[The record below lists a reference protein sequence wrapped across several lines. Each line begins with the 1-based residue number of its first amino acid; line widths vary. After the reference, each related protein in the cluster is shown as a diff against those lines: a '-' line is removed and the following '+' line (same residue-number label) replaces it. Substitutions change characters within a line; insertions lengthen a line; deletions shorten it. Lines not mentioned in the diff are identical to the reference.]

1 MQTVAT
7 SSILINGYRIAY
19 EQYGEGS
26 PIWLLHGTP
35 SYSYEW
41 RKVIPALVQ
50 KGYKVYVHDLL
61 GYGASERPLE
71 ADTSVAAQYTLF
83 SQLLD
88 ELGMDRLHVAAH
100 DLGGIV
106 GVQLALEQPERVQS
120 LTLLNMPSYDSWPSP
135 TWKKII
141 EEQLEQV
148 EQMPRA
154 DFDTMLKKQLPM
166 AVYNKELMTGDTL
179 DAYLEPHAGSL
190 GKASFFSHQVAH
202 YNAKYTESYGTD
214 LPKLKVPV
222 QILWGKKTNGSPLCT
237 QRGLS
242 RIFPM
247 PAYMSFPKLVIS
259 SWKMNLGNV
268 PIISTVS
275 AINIREYICILNRM
289 S

>member
-1 MQTVAT
+1 MQTAAT
-7 SSILINGYRIAY
+7 SSMLINGYRIAY

-41 RKVIPALVQ
+41 RKVIPSLVQ
-50 KGYKVYVHDLL
+50 KGYKIYVHDLL

-106 GVQLALEQPERVQS
+106 GLQLAQEQPERVQS
-120 LTLLNMPSYDSWPSP
+120 LTLLNIPSYDSWPSP

-141 EEQLEQV
+141 EEQFERV
-148 EQMPRA
+148 EQMSRT

-166 AVYNKELMTGDTL
+166 AVYNKDLMTGDTL
-179 DAYLEPHAGSL
+179 DAYLAPHAGLL

-202 YNAKYTESYGTD
+202 YNAKYTESYKTD

-222 QILWGKKTNGSPLCT
+222 QILWGEEDEWQPL
-237 QRGLS
+237 
-242 RIFPM
+242 
-247 PAYMSFPKLVIS
+247 AYAKRLVQDIPHACLRVIPKAGHFVMEDEPGQCS
-259 SWKMNLGNV
+259 D
-268 PIISTVS
+268 
-275 AINIREYICILNRM
+275 YIDHFCNKH

>member
-1 MQTVAT
+1 MQTAAT

-88 ELGMDRLHVAAH
+88 ELGMDRLHVVAH

-106 GVQLALEQPERVQS
+106 GLQLAQEQPERVQS

-148 EQMPRA
+148 ERMPRA
-154 DFDTMLKKQLPM
+154 DFDAMLKKQLPM
-166 AVYNKELMTGDTL
+166 AVYNKELMTGNTL
-179 DAYLEPHAGSL
+179 DAYLAPHTGAL

-222 QILWGKKTNGSPLCT
+222 QILWGEEDEWQPLMYAKRLVQDIPHAC
-237 QRGLS
+237 LHV
-242 RIFPM
+242 I
-247 PAYMSFPKLVIS
+247 PKAGHFVMEDEPGQCS
-259 SWKMNLGNV
+259 D
-268 PIISTVS
+268 
-275 AINIREYICILNRM
+275 YIDRFCNQHP
-289 S
+289 